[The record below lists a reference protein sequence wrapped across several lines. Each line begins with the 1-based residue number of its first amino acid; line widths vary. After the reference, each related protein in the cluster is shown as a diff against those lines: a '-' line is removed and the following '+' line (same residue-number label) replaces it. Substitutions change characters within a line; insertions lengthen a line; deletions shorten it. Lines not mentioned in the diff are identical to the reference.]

1 MAPIITPTIT
11 TTITPTITPTMAPTT
26 MLSMSMS
33 LDKNFKSLS
42 LRDSFSIQ
50 DYLDETVD
58 IMQDRASS
66 EFGRKDQNRNRGTIF
81 RDNNKKKHR
90 LESLSISGGNPNNSD
105 STDKNGKEKKS
116 VSSAKDGRVPVDMKE
131 DDTESFISAKDD
143 RECDDYPC
151 QSLPT
156 SESKQVKLGESV
168 PKQKDDKSGKNNK
181 SGKNSKSGKNKKS
194 DKSDFETKKEQ
205 KGSSKKEK
213 TKLKKAEKDAKNSGK
228 KRLRI

>member
-1 MAPIITPTIT
+1 MG
-11 TTITPTITPTMAPTT
+11 
-26 MLSMSMS
+26 
-33 LDKNFKSLS
+33 
-42 LRDSFSIQ
+42 
-50 DYLDETVD
+50 VD

-66 EFGRKDQNRNRGTIF
+66 EFGRIDQNRNRGTIF
-81 RDNNKKKHR
+81 RDNNKKEHR
-90 LESLSISGGNPNNSD
+90 LESLPISGGNPNNSD
-105 STDKNGKEKKS
+105 STDKNGKEKRS

-131 DDTESFISAKDD
+131 D

-228 KRLRI
+228 K